1 MKAGL
6 IGVFA
11 AFVMT
16 ILVPASA
23 WGWKAVAYGGQ
34 SSCIVDCGGNAYVP
48 LGAPAVMCG
57 VAAFVAI
64 LYWMGRLQKYE
75 TISMTCRRCGRPT
88 RGLKC
93 PFH

>member
-1 MKAGL
+1 
-6 IGVFA
+6 
-11 AFVMT
+11 
-16 ILVPASA
+16 
-23 WGWKAVAYGGQ
+23 
-34 SSCIVDCGGNAYVP
+34 
-48 LGAPAVMCG
+48 MCG